1 MADDS
6 LLREGIEAVRGGDR
20 ARGRALL
27 SKVVLENPESEAAW
41 WYLGLSVDDNQ
52 HRLYCFKKVLTIN
65 PNHKGARAR
74 LGLSPSSGRAGRG
87 RSSLSGDAGS
97 VGRSSRQT
105 LILVLLGIFTLLIVI
120 GGGGYVFLDSMGY
133 LEGSLGEAISNLLA
147 GGAPPATS
155 TIAPPTL
162 GPAPSLTSTSASL
175 SSIPTWTPTPSP
187 TQRVPTATP
196 TVTPTPTPEEP
207 TEQPPTPA
215 AFPSPNSAT
224 VVDINNGTGPL
235 TFFPYD
241 FDAFR
246 FQPADS
252 FTLDLVATLTFHLL
266 NPEEPGALTLE
277 LYLWNASEGVWDV
290 YGTRWGDN
298 PIPQPSVYVSNDGV
312 VIAAIRNWGTEPVDT
327 INISFTYSGLT
338 DDGQDIFYGLNRE
351 IIQRSTEQAATATPP
366 FSD

>member
-65 PNHKGARAR
+65 PNHQGARAR
-74 LGLSPSSGRAGRG
+74 LGLSTGSGKAGRG
-87 RSSLSGDAGS
+87 RSSTKGDAGRS
-97 VGRSSRQT
+97 GRSSRQT

-133 LEGSLGEAISNLLA
+133 LDGSISEAITNLLA
-147 GGAPPATS
+147 GGAPPATQ
-155 TIAPPTL
+155 TIAAPTQ
-162 GPAPSLTSTSASL
+162 GPAPSLASTSASL

-187 TQRVPTATP
+187 TLRVPTATP
-196 TVTPTPTPEEP
+196 TFTLTPTPEEP
-207 TEQPPTPA
+207 TAQPPTPA
-215 AFPSPNSAT
+215 AFPSPNSAP

-235 TFFPYD
+235 TFFPDD
-241 FDAFR
+241 FDSFR

-252 FTLDLVATLTFHLL
+252 FTLDFVAILTFHLL
-266 NPEEPGALTLE
+266 NPDEPGGLTLE

-298 PIPQPSVYVSNDGV
+298 PIPQPSVYVNSEGV

-338 DDGQDIFYGLNRE
+338 EDGQDIFYGLNRE
-351 IIQRSTEQAATATPP
+351 IIRRSTEQAATATPE

>member
-27 SKVVLENPESEAAW
+27 SKVVLENPDSEAAW
-41 WYLGLSVDDNQ
+41 WFLGLSVDDNQ

-74 LGLSPSSGRAGRG
+74 LGLSPSSGRSGRG
-87 RSSLSGDAGS
+87 GSTSGVDAGS
-97 VGRSSRQT
+97 SGRSGRQT
-105 LILVLLGIFTLLIVI
+105 LVLVFLGIITLLMVI

-133 LEGSLGEAISNLLA
+133 LEGSLSEAFTSLL
-147 GGAPPATS
+147 GGAAPSATS
-155 TIAPPTL
+155 TTAPPTQ
-162 GPAPSLTSTSASL
+162 GPAPSPASTSASL

-187 TQRVPTATP
+187 TLRVPTATS
-196 TVTPTPTPEEP
+196 TFTHTPTPEEP

-215 AFPSPNSAT
+215 AFPSASSAP
-224 VVDINNGTGPL
+224 VVDINNGTGPN
-235 TFFPYD
+235 TFFPGD
-241 FDAFR
+241 FDTFR

-252 FTLDLVATLTFHLL
+252 FTLDLVAMLTFHLL
-266 NPEEPGALTLE
+266 NPEEPGGLTLE
-277 LYLWNASEGVWDV
+277 LYLWNASEGVWDGF
-290 YGTRWGDN
+290 GTRWGDTS
-298 PIPQPSVYVSNDGV
+298 IPQASLYVSSDGV

-327 INISFTYSGLT
+327 INIGFTYSGLT
-338 DDGQDIFYGLNRE
+338 DNGEDVFYGLNRE
-351 IIQRSTEQAATATPP
+351 IIRRATEQAATATPA